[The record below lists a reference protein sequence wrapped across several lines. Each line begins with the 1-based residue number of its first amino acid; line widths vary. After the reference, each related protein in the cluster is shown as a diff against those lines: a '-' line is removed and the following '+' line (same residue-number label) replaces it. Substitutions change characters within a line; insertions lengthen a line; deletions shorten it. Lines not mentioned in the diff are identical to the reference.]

1 MNLLIRSVLILFLT
15 GSSYGQKKKETYSF
29 TMKEVLSFK
38 NRIKELEKKDSL
50 NIQLIQKLEDRIRM
64 YKKELGESRTKND
77 FLLEKNQKV
86 LNKFG
91 RKGNIDDYK
100 NEFKEMKT
108 SKSLN
113 YEEYMKIFNR

>member
-86 LNKFG
+86 LTKSD
-91 RKGNIDDYK
+91 KK
-100 NEFKEMKT
+100 
-108 SKSLN
+108 SSLN
-113 YEEYMKIFNR
+113 YGIELINAVMCAEVDGNIPM